1 MRLAGALLMIWIA
14 LGVPA
19 FAQQAPAVGLR
30 VGSHP
35 TYGRVVMD
43 WPEAVTYR
51 AEESGNRLILRFDAP
66 ARYDLSGALR
76 LPKNVESL
84 SAIDGGIALQ
94 APPGTRFRHYRL
106 GNRVVIDVLDGTEA
120 GLYLL
125 DGNPGWSFWQIACA
139 LNQAM
144 ASGLEV
150 RESKD
155 FRWNNRMVDKNMP
168 ISAITAVL
176 DHPTPAER

>member
-43 WPEAVTYR
+43 WPEAVPYR
-51 AEESGNRLILRFDAP
+51 AEEAGNRLILRFDTP

-76 LPKNVESL
+76 LPKNVESIT
-84 SAIDGGIALQ
+84 AIDGGILLQ

-106 GNRVVIDVLDGTEA
+106 GNRVVIDVLDGAEA
-120 GLYLL
+120 GTAA
-125 DGNPGWSFWQIACA
+125 PPAA
-139 LNQAM
+139 QAGG
-144 ASGLEV
+144 A
-150 RESKD
+150 
-155 FRWNNRMVDKNMP
+155 P
-168 ISAITAVL
+168 PPAAPAVPWPT
-176 DHPTPAER
+176 DTPATADTNSAPRATRSSAGIPRSPSTA